1 MGYRVLELLSSTAV
15 VAGFVSAI
23 AAVFFCSGRILLWPF
38 LFCFCFV
45 DENFH
50 IIIMLFSNEVY
61 LCKYNLR
68 LSFLRILG
76 FCWTILNFLFMESQ
90 MEELKELLQKFM
102 DLEDENRRVSEKL
115 NSMIHLS
122 HLQDDMIDTYLND
135 LHCDEM
141 QKKALRQRLDTL
153 NSKK

>member
-1 MGYRVLELLSSTAV
+1 
-15 VAGFVSAI
+15 
-23 AAVFFCSGRILLWPF
+23 
-38 LFCFCFV
+38 
-45 DENFH
+45 
-50 IIIMLFSNEVY
+50 
-61 LCKYNLR
+61 
-68 LSFLRILG
+68 
-76 FCWTILNFLFMESQ
+76 MESQ